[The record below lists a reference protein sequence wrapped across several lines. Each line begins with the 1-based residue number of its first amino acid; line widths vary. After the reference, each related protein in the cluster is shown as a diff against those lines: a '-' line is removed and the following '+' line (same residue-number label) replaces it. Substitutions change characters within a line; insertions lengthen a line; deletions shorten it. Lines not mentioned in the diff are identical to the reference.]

1 MAERS
6 GYAQGTFCW
15 AELTTTDQGAGK
27 EFYGALLGWEAD
39 DRPVGD
45 AGSYYSMQ
53 LIEGKPV
60 AAIAAQPEQ
69 QREAGVPPLWNSYVS
84 VESAD
89 AVAERASELG
99 ATVHAPPF
107 DVMSV
112 GRMAV
117 IQDPQGA
124 FFMPWEPRD
133 HIGAGLVNQPGALVW
148 NELQSPDLDGSAAFY
163 GDLLGWQTEDSSTAL
178 GRYLMIKNG
187 EAYNG
192 GMRELTPPSPP
203 NWLVYFGVED
213 VERAL
218 AKLEELGGST
228 IAGPIDIEI
237 AKIADS
243 SCARWC
249 RCAARRGRARWWWS

>member
-1 MAERS
+1 MGERNS
-6 GYAQGTFCW
+6 YAPGTFCW
-15 AELTTTDQGAGK
+15 SELTTTDQDGAK
-27 EFYGALLGWEAD
+27 AFYGALLGWQAD

-53 LIEGKPV
+53 LIDGKPV
-60 AAIAAQPEQ
+60 AAIAVQPEQ

-84 VESAD
+84 VDSAD

-124 FFMPWEPRD
+124 FFAPWEPRD
-133 HIGAGLVNQPGALVW
+133 HVGASLVNQAGALVW
-148 NELQSPDLDGSAAFY
+148 NELQSPDLPASAAFY
-163 GDLLGWQTEDSSTAL
+163 GELFGWQMEDASGAL
-178 GRYLMIKNG
+178 GSYLTIKNG
-187 EAYNG
+187 AANNG
-192 GMRELTPPSPP
+192 GIRELTPPSPP
-203 NWLVYFGVED
+203 NWLVYFGVDD
-213 VERAL
+213 VEQAL
-218 AKLEELGGST
+218 ARLNELGGST

-237 AKIADS
+237 AKIAVVADPQG
-243 SCARWC
+243 AVF
-249 RCAARRGRARWWWS
+249 ALYAGQLDD